1 MVSTKRATVRVSK
14 ITTDEKKQYD
24 NEMHFVLWP
33 NKLCDPKKKQ
43 PGMRGEITINGVK
56 YRLSGWVKLSQDGSK
71 YINGDVQRADEPIEQ
86 TIEEVEDFLDDI
98 AY

>member
-1 MVSTKRATVRVSK
+1 MVSTKKAQVRVSK
-14 ITTDEKKQYD
+14 VTKEEVKQYD

-56 YRLSGWVKLSQDGSK
+56 YRLSGWVKFSQDGDK
-71 YINGDVQRADEPIEQ
+71 YISGEVQQADAPIEQ
-86 TIEEVEDFLDDI
+86 TVEEVEDFLDDI

>member
-1 MVSTKRATVRVSK
+1 MVSTKKAKVRVSK

-71 YINGDVQRADEPIEQ
+71 YINGDVQLADEPIAQ
-86 TIEEVEDFLDDI
+86 TVEEIEDFMDELP
-98 AY
+98 Y